1 MITGTYRWWWYN
13 GEVKKGSD
21 VCGGYLWHFQRMC
34 WRIQAVAGIPYWVSH
49 IPNWRQTH
57 RTISSSCHRRSFPI
71 ASNSTREMPKKDR
84 IHPFFQAWVGVS
96 RTQRLRRLRHG
107 AMSQVLSHPTS
118 SDMIDTWSKPNAG
131 PGNNYQSQA
140 NHPYFPI
147 FVWLDSTFFSAIYS
161 DLTLVA
167 GRKQLASPWERSCR
181 RPKP

>member
-1 MITGTYRWWWYN
+1 MSAEDIYDIFS
-13 GEVKKGSD
+13 ECV
-21 VCGGYLWHFQRMC
+21 GGFKQLR
-34 WRIQAVAGIPYWVSH
+34 VSH
-49 IPNWRQTH
+49 TEYP
-57 RTISSSCHRRSFPI
+57 ISPTGDKHIEQFIIMRSFPI

-167 GRKQLASPWERSCR
+167 GRKQLASP
-181 RPKP
+181 

>member
-13 GEVKKGSD
+13 GEVKKGLMSAED
-21 VCGGYLWHFQRMC
+21 IYGHFQRMC
-34 WRIQAVAGIPYWVSH
+34 WRIQAVAGPKLSIPYPQLETNTCSRV
-49 IPNWRQTH
+49 P
-57 RTISSSCHRRSFPI
+57 SSCHRRSFPI

-96 RTQRLRRLRHG
+96 RTQRLRHG
-107 AMSQVLSHPTS
+107 AAKSFRIQLPV
-118 SDMIDTWSKPNAG
+118 TWSILGQNLTRDLAITINLKRTTRI
-131 PGNNYQSQA
+131 
-140 NHPYFPI
+140 FPI
-147 FVWLDSTFFSAIYS
+147 FVWLDSTFFSAIYR